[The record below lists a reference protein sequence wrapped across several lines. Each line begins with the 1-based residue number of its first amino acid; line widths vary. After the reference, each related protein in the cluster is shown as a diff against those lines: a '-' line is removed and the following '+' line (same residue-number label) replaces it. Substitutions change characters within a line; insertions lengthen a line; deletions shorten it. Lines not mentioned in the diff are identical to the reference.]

1 MQLSDG
7 LKQRIIGALVLGALG
22 LILLPLLLDFA
33 DPHKIDRT
41 SLIPPAPNLVASD
54 IQPATRPQEV
64 APAADVMPVFD
75 VNRLHPVKENDT
87 VYHGLDKSG
96 MPHRWFLQAGSFE
109 DQGSATKLKDSLL
122 NKKYRAFVKT
132 VKLNNKTV
140 HRVYIGPEID
150 RRRTIAD
157 QGKIDKLLGTD
168 SIVLKYVP

>member
-1 MQLSDG
+1 MSDG

-22 LILLPLLLDFA
+22 LIILPLLLDFA
-33 DPHKIDRT
+33 DPQKVDRT
-41 SLIPPAPNLVASD
+41 SLIPPAPNLIAPD
-54 IQPATRPQEV
+54 IQAAKRPQAVLSAADV
-64 APAADVMPVFD
+64 APAFEI
-75 VNRLHPVKENDT
+75 NRLQPVKENDT

-96 MPHRWFLQAGSFE
+96 MPYRWYLQVGSFE
-109 DQGSATKLKDSLL
+109 EQSLAQKLKESLL
-122 NKKYRAFVKT
+122 NQKFRAFIKT

-150 RRRTIAD
+150 RLRAIAD